1 MPYALFENEFRLS
14 RTFPTATDVWR
25 CAEDCGLVIDE
36 ANGRR
41 RLDDG
46 LRDQALPARRP
57 GRRGTGVGLDAEII
71 QPEPERDR
79 ALRGYLIKCSNLQR
93 GDSMKDPVS
102 IFGCWRGFQ
111 LEACAQA

>member
-36 ANGRR
+36 ADGRQ

-46 LRDQALPARRP
+46 YSIKPCPSDARGSR
-57 GRRGTGVGLDAEII
+57 GVGTDACKKSE
-71 QPEPERDR
+71 PEPERNR
-79 ALRGYLIKCSNLQR
+79 RPRLSRQVQQPR
-93 GDSMKDPVS
+93 E
-102 IFGCWRGFQ
+102 R
-111 LEACAQA
+111 